1 MPMINKVLCDRPQS
15 FSEDEKAQGRANIG
29 AQASI
34 AFTYSG
40 SNITGID
47 GSAVGLD
54 TVSANNC
61 ISGDGSSGS
70 PLGLSATAQWTAGG
84 NWYPMTE
91 ISAGYLKIS
100 AQAFAGAQIYQNES
114 SLCNWTPTG
123 ITVRHTASAVGGGST
138 DNFYGEIINLNY
150 NAGQYYLRQISS
162 DASGLRAKQ
171 NGAPNNVSIF
181 GFGSAAFSDDDGS
194 TWEVVDPASI
204 RRWNGYSAT
213 TVSAGNGITGDG
225 STGSPLG
232 LSGKIKLET
241 SYSSLSLQPNYILV
255 NNHVGSSQIGN
266 AYVTL
271 TTPLFGGAT
280 AHLNESA
287 LRFTDSANHTAQ
299 VDISSIDKW
308 NASLWNESGNSLS
321 TGFGGNPA
329 TAASQYNVGAGN
341 WAARTVKMSGLPDQ
355 TMYGFQSRPNGPA
368 TYGVN
373 QAGAFVA
380 IPQSNYFTYLFHET
394 GATVHTFDLEIYP
407 TGLTANARLDFVNLC
422 SAASANVKTDSFH
435 GNTANINPGESATM
449 WYIATA
455 GIWTDG
461 GNPVPV

>member
-1 MPMINKVLCDRPQS
+1 MSEAIQKVLTNNLMGLPESAKSIGRQNID
-15 FSEDEKAQGRANIG
+15 AQKTLA
-29 AQASI
+29 
-34 AFTYSG
+34 YSYDG
-40 SNITGID
+40 TRITAID
-47 GSAVGLD
+47 NSAVGLNS
-54 TVSANNC
+54 VSANNC

-123 ITVRHTASAVGGGST
+123 ITVRHTASAVGGGNI
-138 DNFYGEIINLNY
+138 DNLYGEIINLNY

-171 NGAPNNVSIF
+171 NGSPNNVSIF

-232 LSGKIKLET
+232 LSSKIKLET

-266 AYVTL
+266 GYVTL
-271 TTPLFGGAT
+271 TTPLLGGAT
-280 AHLNESA
+280 AHLNGSA
-287 LRFTDSANHTAQ
+287 LRFTDSSNHTAQ

-308 NASLWNESGNSLS
+308 NANVWNESGNSLS
-321 TGFGGNPA
+321 TGIGGNLIS
-329 TAASQYNVGAGN
+329 AASQYNYSGN
-341 WAARTVKMSGLPDQ
+341 WAGRTVSMSGLPDQ
-355 TMYGFQSRPNGPA
+355 TMYGFQSRPNGTG
-368 TYGVN
+368 TYGIN

-380 IPQSNYFTYLFHET
+380 VPQQHYFTYLYHKT
-394 GATVHTFDLEIYP
+394 GEGSEDLGASIYP
-407 TGLTANARLDFVNLC
+407 TGLTADARLDFVNLC
-422 SAASANVKTDSFH
+422 SGMSANIQHDTFH
-435 GNTANINPGESATM
+435 GATATIDPGQSATM

-455 GIWTDG
+455 NIWTDG
-461 GNPVPV
+461 RNPVPV